1 MLPAYKYG
9 IINPM
14 FIDGRKIADQLL
26 SILKKERKTI
36 KKKVGLSVFLVGSAP
51 EQLSFVKIKSAMAK
65 ALKID
70 FKLIHL
76 TKTPNFID
84 FANLLKK
91 EVLDPNVTG
100 IIIQQPLPAQLSTDS
115 IYDYIPL
122 LKEIEGHKRKTE
134 FIFPLGLAVMT
145 LIKYIYYG
153 KRKQDVSFVNMKKD
167 RVLFKNILKSKK
179 IVIVGRGMTGGMPI
193 GKTLGN
199 LNINYIST
207 NSTTVDPESYF
218 KTADLIITATG
229 KKVIEPEMLKPGVV
243 LINTGVRKEN
253 GKLKGDYE
261 ESEIKDIASH
271 YTPTPGG
278 SGPIDV
284 VYLYKNLIDAAK
296 MQK

>member
-1 MLPAYKYG
+1 ML
-9 IINPM
+9 
-14 FIDGRKIADQLL
+14 IDGKKIASILL
-26 SILKKERKTI
+26 NNLKKERKAI
-36 KKKVGLSVFLVGSAP
+36 KRKIGISVFLVGNSP
-51 EQLSFVKIKSAMAK
+51 EQLSFIKIKSQMAK
-65 ALKID
+65 ILNID

-76 TKTPNFID
+76 EKTPNFID

-91 EVLDPNVTG
+91 EVASPDVKG

-122 LKEIEGHKRKTE
+122 LKEIEGHKKKSQ
-134 FIFPLGLAVMT
+134 FIFPLGLAIMT
-145 LIKYIYYG
+145 LVKYIYDG
-153 KRKQDVSFVNMKKD
+153 KKKQDIVFVDIKKD
-167 RVLFKNILKSKK
+167 RILFKNILKSKK
-179 IVIVGRGMTGGMPI
+179 VVVVGRGITGGKPI
-193 GKTLGN
+193 GNTLGS
-199 LNINYIST
+199 LNINYINV
-207 NSTTVDPESYF
+207 NSTTVDPGSYF

-243 LINTGVRKEN
+243 LINTGVRKED

-261 ESEIKDIASH
+261 EKEIRDIASF

>member
-1 MLPAYKYG
+1 M
-9 IINPM
+9 I
-14 FIDGRKIADQLL
+14 IDGKKIANNLL

-36 KKKVGLSVFLVGSAP
+36 KKRVGLSVFLVGNAP
-51 EQLSFVKIKSAMAK
+51 EQLSFVKIKSEMAK

-91 EVLDPNVTG
+91 EVSNPNVTG
-100 IIIQQPLPAQLSTDS
+100 VIIQQPLPAQLSTDS

-122 LKEIEGHKRKTE
+122 LKEIEGHKRKTG

-153 KRKQDVSFVNMKKD
+153 KRKQDVVFVDMIKD
-167 RVLFKNILKSKK
+167 RILFKNILKSKK

-193 GKTLGN
+193 GKTLGS

-229 KKVIEPEMLKPGVV
+229 KKIIEPEMLKPGVV

-261 ESEIKDIASH
+261 ESEIKNIVSY

>member
-1 MLPAYKYG
+1 
-9 IINPM
+9 M
-14 FIDGRKIADQLL
+14 FIDGKKIANNLL
-26 SILKKERKTI
+26 AILKKERKTI
-36 KKKVGLSVFLVGSAP
+36 KKRVGLSVFLVGSAP
-51 EQLSFVKIKSAMAK
+51 EQLSFVKIKSEMAK
-65 ALKID
+65 ALKVD

-76 TKTPNFID
+76 TQTPNFID

-91 EVLDPNVTG
+91 EVFNKDVTG

-122 LKEIEGHKRKTE
+122 LKEIEGHRKKTE

-145 LIKYIYYG
+145 IIKYIYNG
-153 KRKQDVSFVNMKKD
+153 KRKQDIVFVDMKKN
-167 RVLFKNILKSKK
+167 RILFKNILKSKK
-179 IVIVGRGMTGGMPI
+179 VVIVGRGMTGGMPI

-199 LNINYIST
+199 LNVNYISI

-229 KKVIEPEMLKPGVV
+229 KKVIGPEMLKPGVV

-261 ESEIKDIASH
+261 EKDIKDIASY

-296 MQK
+296 MQE

>member
-1 MLPAYKYG
+1 
-9 IINPM
+9 M
-14 FIDGRKIADQLL
+14 FIDGRKIANNLL
-26 SILKKERKTI
+26 AILKKERKTI
-36 KKKVGLSVFLVGSAP
+36 KKHIGLSVFLVGSAP
-51 EQLSFVKIKSAMAK
+51 EQLSFVKIKSEMAK

-91 EVLDPNVTG
+91 EVFNKDVTG

-122 LKEIEGHKRKTE
+122 LKEIEGHKKKTE

-145 LIKYIYYG
+145 LIKYIFYG
-153 KRKQDVSFVNMKKD
+153 KRKQDVVFVDMKKD

-179 IVIVGRGMTGGMPI
+179 VVIVGRGMTGGMPI
-193 GKTLGN
+193 GKTLGS

-218 KTADLIITATG
+218 KTADLIITSTG

-261 ESEIKDIASH
+261 ENEIKDIASF

-284 VYLYKNLIDAAK
+284 VYLYKNLIDAAR

>member
-1 MLPAYKYG
+1 
-9 IINPM
+9 M
-14 FIDGRKIADQLL
+14 FIDGKKIANNLL
-26 SILKKERKTI
+26 AILKKERKTI
-36 KKKVGLSVFLVGSAP
+36 KKRIGLSVFLVGSAP
-51 EQLSFVKIKSAMAK
+51 EQLSFVKIKSEMAK

-91 EVLDPNVTG
+91 EVFNKDVTG

-122 LKEIEGHKRKTE
+122 LKEIEGHRKKTE

-145 LIKYIYYG
+145 IIKYIYDG
-153 KRKQDVSFVNMKKD
+153 KRKQDIVFVDMKKD
-167 RVLFKNILKSKK
+167 RILFKNILKNKK
-179 IVIVGRGMTGGMPI
+179 VVIVGRGMTGGKPI

-199 LNINYIST
+199 LNVNYISI

-261 ESEIKDIASH
+261 EKDIKDIASY

>member
-1 MLPAYKYG
+1 
-9 IINPM
+9 M
-14 FIDGRKIADQLL
+14 FIDGKKIASNLL
-26 SILKKERKTI
+26 TILKKERKAL
-36 KKKVGLSVFLVGSAP
+36 KKRIGLSVFLVGSAP
-51 EQLSFVKIKSAMAK
+51 EQLSFVKIKSEMAK

-91 EVLDPNVTG
+91 EVANKDVTG

-122 LKEIEGHKRKTE
+122 LKEIEGHRKKTE
-134 FIFPLGLAVMT
+134 FVFPLGLAVMT
-145 LIKYIYYG
+145 IIKYIYDG
-153 KRKQDVSFVNMKKD
+153 KRKQDIVFVDLKKD
-167 RVLFKNILKSKK
+167 RLLFKNILKSKK
-179 IVIVGRGMTGGMPI
+179 VVIVGQGITGGKPI

-199 LNINYIST
+199 LNVNYISV
-207 NSTTVDPESYF
+207 NSTTVDPESYY

-229 KKVIEPEMLKPGVV
+229 KKVITPAMLKPGVV

-253 GKLKGDYE
+253 GKLKGDYDE
-261 ESEIKDIASH
+261 KEIKDIASH

>member
-1 MLPAYKYG
+1 ML
-9 IINPM
+9 
-14 FIDGRKIADQLL
+14 IDGKKIAGYLL
-26 SILKKERKTI
+26 AILKKERKKI
-36 KKKVGLSVFLVGSAP
+36 KKPVGLTVFLIGSSP
-51 EQLSFVKIKSAMAK
+51 EQLSFVKIKSNMAK
-65 ALKID
+65 ALKVN

-91 EVLDPNVTG
+91 EVDDKNVTG

-115 IYDYIPL
+115 IYDYIPRT
-122 LKEIEGHKRKTE
+122 KEIEGHRKKSE

-145 LIKYIYYG
+145 IIKYVYDG
-153 KRKQDVSFVNMKKD
+153 KKKNDSLFVDLKRD
-167 RVLFKNILKSKK
+167 RLLFKKILKGKK
-179 IVIVGRGMTGGMPI
+179 IIVVGRGITGGKPI
-193 GKTLGN
+193 GKTLGD
-199 LNINYIST
+199 LNINYINT
-207 NSTTVDPESYF
+207 NSLTINPESYYI
-218 KTADLIITATG
+218 TADLIITAVG
-229 KKVIEPEMLKPGVV
+229 KKVIEPAMLKPGVI
-243 LINTGVRKEN
+243 LINAGVRKEN

-261 ESEIKDIASH
+261 EKEIKNIASF

>member
-1 MLPAYKYG
+1 
-9 IINPM
+9 M
-14 FIDGRKIADQLL
+14 FIDGKKIANNLL
-26 SILKKERKTI
+26 AILKKERKTI
-36 KKKVGLSVFLVGSAP
+36 KKRIGLSVFLVGSAP
-51 EQLSFVKIKSAMAK
+51 EQLSFVKIKSEMAK

-91 EVLDPNVTG
+91 EVFNKDVTG

-122 LKEIEGHKRKTE
+122 LKEIEGHRKKTE

-145 LIKYIYYG
+145 IIKYIYDG
-153 KRKQDVSFVNMKKD
+153 KRKQDIVFVDMKKD
-167 RVLFKNILKSKK
+167 RILFKNILKNKK
-179 IVIVGRGMTGGMPI
+179 VVIVGRGMTGGMPI
-193 GKTLGN
+193 GKTFGN
-199 LNINYIST
+199 LNVNYISI

-229 KKVIEPEMLKPGVV
+229 KKVIGPEMLKPGVV

-261 ESEIKDIASH
+261 EKDIKDIASY

>member
-1 MLPAYKYG
+1 ML
-9 IINPM
+9 
-14 FIDGRKIADQLL
+14 IDGKKIANNLL
-26 SILKKERKTI
+26 AILNKERKTI

-51 EQLSFVKIKSAMAK
+51 EQLSFVKIKSEMAK

-76 TKTPNFID
+76 TRTPNFID

-91 EVLDPNVTG
+91 EVFNRDVTG

-122 LKEIEGHKRKTE
+122 LKEIEGHRRKTE
-134 FIFPLGLAVMT
+134 FIFPLGLSVMT
-145 LIKYIYYG
+145 IIKYVYYG
-153 KRKQDVSFVNMKKD
+153 KRKQDIIFIDLKRD
-167 RVLFKNILKSKK
+167 RLLFKNILKSKK
-179 IVIVGRGMTGGMPI
+179 VVVVGRGMTGGMPI

-207 NSTTVDPESYF
+207 NSTTIDPESYF
-218 KTADLIITATG
+218 KTADLIITSTG
-229 KKVIEPEMLKPGVV
+229 KKIIEPEMLKPGVV

-261 ESEIKDIASH
+261 ESEIKNIASY

-284 VYLYKNLIDAAK
+284 VYLYKNLIDAAR

>member
-1 MLPAYKYG
+1 
-9 IINPM
+9 M
-14 FIDGRKIADQLL
+14 FIDGKKIANNLL
-26 SILKKERKTI
+26 AILKKERKTI
-36 KKKVGLSVFLVGSAP
+36 KKRVGLSVFLVGSAP
-51 EQLSFVKIKSAMAK
+51 EQLSFVKIKSEMAK
-65 ALKID
+65 ALKVD

-76 TKTPNFID
+76 TQTPNFID

-91 EVLDPNVTG
+91 EGFNKDVTG

-122 LKEIEGHKRKTE
+122 LKEIEGHRKKTE

-145 LIKYIYYG
+145 IIKYIYNG
-153 KRKQDVSFVNMKKD
+153 KRKQDIVFVDMKKN
-167 RVLFKNILKSKK
+167 RILFKNILKSKK
-179 IVIVGRGMTGGMPI
+179 VVIVGRGMTGGMPI

-199 LNINYIST
+199 LNVNYISI

-229 KKVIEPEMLKPGVV
+229 KKVIGPEMLKPGVV

-261 ESEIKDIASH
+261 EKDIKDIASY

-296 MQK
+296 MQE

>member
-1 MLPAYKYG
+1 M
-9 IINPM
+9 IPM

-26 SILKKERKTI
+26 SMLKKERKAI
-36 KKKVGLSVFLVGSAP
+36 KKKVGLTVFLIGNAP

-153 KRKQDVSFVNMKKD
+153 EKKQDVSFVNMKKD

-193 GKTLGN
+193 GKTLGS

-229 KKVIEPEMLKPGVV
+229 KKIIEPEMLKPGVV

>member
-1 MLPAYKYG
+1 
-9 IINPM
+9 M

>member
-1 MLPAYKYG
+1 
-9 IINPM
+9 M
-14 FIDGRKIADQLL
+14 FIDGKKIASNLL
-26 SILKKERKTI
+26 TILKKERKAL
-36 KKKVGLSVFLVGSAP
+36 KKRIGLSVFLVGSAP
-51 EQLSFVKIKSAMAK
+51 EQLSFVKIKSEMAK

-91 EVLDPNVTG
+91 EVANKDVTG

-122 LKEIEGHKRKTE
+122 LKEIEGHRKKTE
-134 FIFPLGLAVMT
+134 FVFPLGLAVMT
-145 LIKYIYYG
+145 IIKYIYDG
-153 KRKQDVSFVNMKKD
+153 KRKQDIVFVDLKKD
-167 RVLFKNILKSKK
+167 RLLFKNILKSKK
-179 IVIVGRGMTGGMPI
+179 VVIVGRGITGGKPI

-199 LNINYIST
+199 LNVNYISV
-207 NSTTVDPESYF
+207 NSTTVDPESYY

-229 KKVIEPEMLKPGVV
+229 EKVITPAMLKPGVV
-243 LINTGVRKEN
+243 LINTGARKEN
-253 GKLKGDYE
+253 GKLKGDYDE
-261 ESEIKDIASH
+261 KEIKDIASH

>member
-1 MLPAYKYG
+1 
-9 IINPM
+9 M
-14 FIDGRKIADQLL
+14 FIDGRKIANNLL
-26 SILKKERKTI
+26 SILKKERKAI

-51 EQLSFVKIKSAMAK
+51 EQLSFVKIKSEMAK

-91 EVLDPNVTG
+91 EVMNPNVTG

-122 LKEIEGHKRKTE
+122 LKEIEGHKRKTD

-145 LIKYIYYG
+145 LIKYVYYG
-153 KRKQDVSFVNMKKD
+153 KRKQDVVFVDMKKD
-167 RVLFKNILKSKK
+167 RILFKNILKSKK

-207 NSTTVDPESYF
+207 NSTTVEPESYF

-229 KKVIEPEMLKPGVV
+229 KKVIEPSMLKPGVV

-261 ESEIKDIASH
+261 ESEIKNIAS
-271 YTPTPGG
+271 YFTPTPGG

>member
-1 MLPAYKYG
+1 
-9 IINPM
+9 M
-14 FIDGRKIADQLL
+14 FIDGKKIANTLL
-26 SILKKERKTI
+26 AILKKERKII
-36 KKKVGLSVFLVGSAP
+36 KKQIGLSVFLIGNAP
-51 EQLSFVKIKSAMAK
+51 DQLSFVKIKSEVAK
-65 ALKID
+65 ALRIN

-76 TKTPNFID
+76 TRTPNFID

-91 EVLDPNVTG
+91 EVANPDVTG

-122 LKEIEGHKRKTE
+122 LKEIEGHKKKTE
-134 FIFPLGLAVMT
+134 FVFPLGLAVMT
-145 LIKYIYYG
+145 IIKYIYDG
-153 KRKQDVSFVNMKKD
+153 KRKQDIIFVDMKKD
-167 RVLFKNILKSKK
+167 RILFKNILKSKK
-179 IVIVGRGMTGGMPI
+179 VIVVGRGITGGKPI
-193 GKTLGN
+193 GKTLGS

-229 KKVIEPEMLKPGVV
+229 KKVIEPSMLKPGVV

-261 ESEIKDIASH
+261 EKDIKDIASF

>member
-1 MLPAYKYG
+1 ML
-9 IINPM
+9 
-14 FIDGRKIADQLL
+14 IDGKKIAGYLL
-26 SILKKERKTI
+26 AILKKERNKI
-36 KKKVGLSVFLVGSAP
+36 KKPIGLTVFLIGSSP
-51 EQLSFVKIKSAMAK
+51 EQLSFVKIKSNISK
-65 ALKID
+65 ALKVN

-91 EVLDPNVTG
+91 EVDDKNVTG

-115 IYDYIPL
+115 IYDYIPRT
-122 LKEIEGHKRKTE
+122 KEIEGHRKKSE

-145 LIKYIYYG
+145 IIKYVYDG
-153 KRKQDVSFVNMKKD
+153 KKKNDSLFVDLKRD
-167 RVLFKNILKSKK
+167 RLLFKKILKGKK
-179 IVIVGRGMTGGMPI
+179 IIVVGRGITGGRPI
-193 GKTLGN
+193 GKTLGD
-199 LNINYIST
+199 LNINYINT
-207 NSTTVDPESYF
+207 NSLTINPESYYN
-218 KTADLIITATG
+218 TADLIITAVG
-229 KKVIEPEMLKPGVV
+229 KKVLEPSMLKPGVV

-261 ESEIKDIASH
+261 EKEIKDIASF

>member
-1 MLPAYKYG
+1 
-9 IINPM
+9 M

-26 SILKKERKTI
+26 STLKKERKTI
-36 KKKVGLSVFLVGSAP
+36 KKRVGLSVFLVGSAP

-153 KRKQDVSFVNMKKD
+153 KRKQDIVFVNMKKD

-193 GKTLGN
+193 GKTLGS

-229 KKVIEPEMLKPGVV
+229 KKVIGPEMLKPGVV

>member
-1 MLPAYKYG
+1 
-9 IINPM
+9 M
-14 FIDGRKIADQLL
+14 FIDGRKIANSLL

-51 EQLSFVKIKSAMAK
+51 EQLSFVKIKSEMAK
-65 ALKID
+65 ALKIN

-76 TKTPNFID
+76 TRTPNFID

-91 EVLDPNVTG
+91 EVANKDVNG

-145 LIKYIYYG
+145 IIKYVYYG
-153 KRKQDVSFVNMKKD
+153 KRKQDIDFVDMKKD
-167 RVLFKNILKSKK
+167 RILFKNILKSKK

-218 KTADLIITATG
+218 KTADLIITSTG

-261 ESEIKDIASH
+261 EKEIKDIASY

>member
-1 MLPAYKYG
+1 M
-9 IINPM
+9 IPM

-36 KKKVGLSVFLVGSAP
+36 KKKVGLTVFLVGSAP

-122 LKEIEGHKRKTE
+122 TKEIEGHKRKTE

-145 LIKYIYYG
+145 LIKFIYYG

-193 GKTLGN
+193 GKTLGS

>member
-1 MLPAYKYG
+1 
-9 IINPM
+9 M

-26 SILKKERKTI
+26 STLKKERKTI
-36 KKKVGLSVFLVGSAP
+36 KKRVGLSVFLVGSAP

-153 KRKQDVSFVNMKKD
+153 KRKQDIVFVNMKKD

-193 GKTLGN
+193 GKTLGS
-199 LNINYIST
+199 LNTNYIST

-229 KKVIEPEMLKPGVV
+229 KKVIGPEMLKPGVV

>member
-1 MLPAYKYG
+1 
-9 IINPM
+9 M
-14 FIDGRKIADQLL
+14 FIDGKKIASNLL
-26 SILKKERKTI
+26 TILKKERKAL
-36 KKKVGLSVFLVGSAP
+36 KKRIGLSVFLVGSAP
-51 EQLSFVKIKSAMAK
+51 EQLSFVKIKSEMAK

-91 EVLDPNVTG
+91 EVANKDVTG

-122 LKEIEGHKRKTE
+122 LKEIEGHRKKTE
-134 FIFPLGLAVMT
+134 FVFPLGLAVMT
-145 LIKYIYYG
+145 IIKYIYDG
-153 KRKQDVSFVNMKKD
+153 KRKQDIVFVDLKKD
-167 RVLFKNILKSKK
+167 RLLFKNILKSKK
-179 IVIVGRGMTGGMPI
+179 VVIVGRGITGGKPI

-199 LNINYIST
+199 LNVNYISV
-207 NSTTVDPESYF
+207 NSTTVDPESYY

-229 KKVIEPEMLKPGVV
+229 KKVITPTMLKPGVV

-253 GKLKGDYE
+253 GKLKGDYDE
-261 ESEIKDIASH
+261 KEIKDIASH

>member
-1 MLPAYKYG
+1 
-9 IINPM
+9 M
-14 FIDGRKIADQLL
+14 FIDGKKIASNLL
-26 SILKKERKTI
+26 TILKKERKAL
-36 KKKVGLSVFLVGSAP
+36 KKRIGLSVFLVGSAP
-51 EQLSFVKIKSAMAK
+51 EQLSFVKIKSEMAK

-91 EVLDPNVTG
+91 EVANKDVTG

-122 LKEIEGHKRKTE
+122 LKEIEGHRKKTE
-134 FIFPLGLAVMT
+134 FVFPLGLAVMT
-145 LIKYIYYG
+145 IIKYIYDG
-153 KRKQDVSFVNMKKD
+153 KRKQDIVFVDLKKD
-167 RVLFKNILKSKK
+167 RLLFKNILKSKK
-179 IVIVGRGMTGGMPI
+179 VVIVGRGITGGKPI

-199 LNINYIST
+199 LNVNYISI
-207 NSTTVDPESYF
+207 NSTTVDPESYY

-229 KKVIEPEMLKPGVV
+229 KKVITPAMLKPGVV

-253 GKLKGDYE
+253 GKLKGDYDE
-261 ESEIKDIASH
+261 KEIKDIASH

>member
-1 MLPAYKYG
+1 
-9 IINPM
+9 M
-14 FIDGRKIADQLL
+14 FIDGKKIASYLL
-26 SILKKERKTI
+26 ALLKKERKAV
-36 KKKVGLSVFLVGSAP
+36 KKRIGLSVFLVGSAP
-51 EQLSFVKIKSAMAK
+51 EQLSFVKIKSEMAK

-76 TKTPNFID
+76 NKTPNFID

-91 EVLDPNVTG
+91 EVADPNVTG

-122 LKEIEGHKRKTE
+122 FKEIEGHRKKTE
-134 FIFPLGLAVMT
+134 FTFPLGLAVMT
-145 LIKYIYYG
+145 IIKYVYTG
-153 KRKQDVSFVNMKKD
+153 KKKQDITFIDLKKD
-167 RVLFKNILKSKK
+167 RVVFKNILKSKK
-179 IVIVGRGMTGGMPI
+179 VVIVGRGITGGKPI

-199 LNINYIST
+199 LNINYISV
-207 NSTTVDPESYF
+207 NSTTIDPESYY
-218 KTADLIITATG
+218 KTADLIITSTG
-229 KKVIEPEMLKPGVV
+229 KKVIESSMLKPGVV

-261 ESEIKDIASH
+261 EAEIKDIASF

>member
-1 MLPAYKYG
+1 
-9 IINPM
+9 M
-14 FIDGRKIADQLL
+14 FIDGKKIANSLL
-26 SILKKERKTI
+26 SILKKERKAI
-36 KKKVGLSVFLVGSAP
+36 KKKIGITVFLVGSAP
-51 EQLSFVKIKSAMAK
+51 EQLSFVKIKSEMAK
-65 ALKID
+65 VLKID

-76 TKTPNFID
+76 TKIPNFID

-91 EVLDPNVTG
+91 EVLNPDVTG

-115 IYDYIPL
+115 IYDYVPL
-122 LKEIEGHKRKTE
+122 LKEIEGHRRKTE
-134 FIFPLGLAVMT
+134 FTFPLGLAVMT
-145 LIKYIYYG
+145 IIKYIYFG
-153 KRKQDVSFVNMKKD
+153 KRKQDISFIDLKKD
-167 RVLFKNILKSKK
+167 RVMFKNILKSKK

-261 ESEIKDIASH
+261 ESEIKDIASF

>member
-1 MLPAYKYG
+1 
-9 IINPM
+9 M
-14 FIDGRKIADQLL
+14 FIDGKKIANTLL
-26 SILKKERKTI
+26 AILKKERKTI
-36 KKKVGLSVFLVGSAP
+36 KRRVGLSVFLVGNAP
-51 EQLSFVKIKSAMAK
+51 EQLSFVKIKSEMAK

-76 TKTPNFID
+76 AKTPNFID

-91 EVLDPNVTG
+91 EVFNRDVTG

-145 LIKYIYYG
+145 IIKYIYDG
-153 KRKQDVSFVNMKKD
+153 KRKQDIVFVDMKKD
-167 RVLFKNILKSKK
+167 RILFKNILKSKK

-229 KKVIEPEMLKPGVV
+229 KKVIEPAMLKHGVV

-261 ESEIKDIASH
+261 EKEIKDIASF

-296 MQK
+296 MQKE

>member
-1 MLPAYKYG
+1 
-9 IINPM
+9 M
-14 FIDGRKIADQLL
+14 FIDGKKIANNLL
-26 SILKKERKTI
+26 AILKKDRKTI
-36 KKKVGLSVFLVGSAP
+36 KKPIGLTVFLVGNAP
-51 EQLSFVKIKSAMAK
+51 EQLSFVKIKSEMAK
-65 ALKID
+65 ALKIN

-76 TKTPNFID
+76 IKTPNFID

-91 EVLDPNVTG
+91 EVMNPEVTG

-122 LKEIEGHKRKTE
+122 LKEIEGHKKKTE

-145 LIKYIYYG
+145 IIKYIYDG
-153 KRKQDVSFVNMKKD
+153 KRKQDIVFVDMKRD
-167 RVLFKNILKSKK
+167 RLLFKNVLKSKK
-179 IVIVGRGMTGGMPI
+179 VVVVGRGITGGKPI
-193 GKTLGN
+193 GNTLGN
-199 LNINYIST
+199 LNINYISI

-229 KKVIEPEMLKPGVV
+229 KKVISPEMLKPGVV

-261 ESEIKDIASH
+261 ESEIKDIASF

-284 VYLYKNLIDAAK
+284 VYLYRNLIDAAK

>member
-1 MLPAYKYG
+1 
-9 IINPM
+9 M

-36 KKKVGLSVFLVGSAP
+36 KKKVGLTVFLVGSAP

-122 LKEIEGHKRKTE
+122 TKEIEGHKRKTE

-145 LIKYIYYG
+145 LIKFIYYG

-193 GKTLGN
+193 GKTLGS

>member
-1 MLPAYKYG
+1 
-9 IINPM
+9 M

-193 GKTLGN
+193 GKTLGS